1 MRRIVRS
8 LSSRIFLAAT
18 LLAWLSIAAALLF
31 VNARLARESE
41 AALERR
47 LADTTVLVQQQRQA
61 LLDTFQ
67 RMALLV
73 ADLPKLKAAMAT
85 NDAPT
90 VAPVAAQY
98 AADLNADLFV
108 VSNATGDVLG
118 TAGPA
123 ASTAAS
129 VVWARE
135 EGAPGTWV
143 QPLRHG
149 LLQVV
154 TVPVLLGL
162 DSPERLGTLS
172 VGFLLD
178 DRRAAE
184 LEQITG
190 VELAFALAAPGT
202 ETHDSLGLTVANP
215 TGTAASASPPRQPV
229 LASTL
234 EAMPEHW
241 PAALATPASGRID
254 IGGVEFAWR
263 SQPLEAI
270 GVGTPVV
277 IVLEPTAASAAT
289 LRAVRFALGGI
300 ALVTAALAVVVGYG
314 VARTVTRPLAAMTST
329 MHDMARTGDLTRR
342 FSVQDRG
349 IWSDD
354 DTRLLATT
362 FNALTESIETFQ
374 REARERERLSA
385 LGRLS
390 TVIAHEIR
398 NPLMIVRGALRQLT
412 RAAAGSPDV
421 REAVQDIEEEV
432 QRLNRVVDDV
442 LDFARPIQL
451 HLAPTDVNDVAA
463 EAIAAA
469 EAARPDA
476 PILAVLAPD
485 LPLIACDGDRLRAV
499 LVNVLSNAQH
509 AVAATTGARH
519 RIELETMPSDAGHGV
534 RIVVR
539 DTGQGV
545 GADELA
551 HVFDPY
557 FTTRRTGTG
566 LGLAIARAIVQAL
579 GGTITM
585 QSREGAG
592 TSVTIELAAETC
604 RRPAGATTGEA
615 P

>member
-1 MRRIVRS
+1 MRRVFGS

-31 VNARLARESE
+31 VNARLVRESD
-41 AALERR
+41 AALEQR
-47 LADTTVLVQQQRQA
+47 LVDTTALVQQQRQA
-61 LLDTFQ
+61 LLDTFR

-85 NDAPT
+85 NDPPT

-98 AADLNADLFV
+98 AADLNADLLV
-108 VSNATGDVLG
+108 VLDGNGEVLG
-118 TAGPA
+118 SAGAAAPA
-123 ASTAAS
+123 AAP
-129 VVWARE
+129 VVQSRAGG
-135 EGAPGTWV
+135 GAPAAWV
-143 QPLRHG
+143 QPLRNG

-178 DRRAAE
+178 DRRAAD
-184 LEQITG
+184 LERIVG
-190 VELAFALAAPGT
+190 VDLAFVLAPQT
-202 ETHDSLGLTVANP
+202 
-215 TGTAASASPPRQPV
+215 V

-234 EAMPEHW
+234 PAMPDTW
-241 PAALATPASGRID
+241 PVPLTTRASGRLE
-254 IGGVEFAWR
+254 IGGTEFAWR
-263 SQPLEAI
+263 SQPLAVAADVDQP
-270 GVGTPVV
+270 GLAVSATDGSLAGLPVV

-289 LRAVRFALGGI
+289 LRDVRVALGGI
-300 ALVTAALAVVVGYG
+300 ALVTAALAVIVGYG
-314 VARTVTRPLAAMTST
+314 VARTVTRPLAAMTDT

-342 FSVQDRG
+342 FTVQDRG

-374 REARERERLSA
+374 REARERDRLSA

-412 RAAAGSPDV
+412 RAGAGSPEVVD
-421 REAVQDIEEEV
+421 AVQDIEEEV

-451 HLAPTDVNDVAA
+451 DVAPTDVNVVAA

-469 EAARPDA
+469 EAAQPDV
-476 PILAVLAPD
+476 PITATLETQ
-485 LPLIACDGDRLRAV
+485 LPLVPCDADRLRTV
-499 LVNVLSNAQH
+499 LVNVLSNAQQ
-509 AVAATTGARH
+509 AMTADTAPRPEVVVSTCRSADGR
-519 RIELETMPSDAGHGV
+519 GV
-534 RIVVR
+534 RVVVA
-539 DTGQGV
+539 DTGPGV
-545 GADELA
+545 SEADLA

-566 LGLAIARAIVQAL
+566 LGLAIAKAIVQAL
-579 GGTITM
+579 GGSIEM
-585 QSREGAG
+585 QSREGEG
-592 TSVTIELAAETC
+592 TVVTIELAAE
-604 RRPAGATTGEA
+604 AT
-615 P
+615 